1 MSSEARERIARRLR
15 RQAAACADLGSPLYA
30 ELLERAARDALA
42 GGPVWRVMEG
52 RDMDSPGSALALRFM
67 GGIHRMVLE
76 GRAPEL
82 AAHYPSAGGTAGDED
97 AAWEAFLAVVADHR
111 PEVTAALDRPVQTN
125 EAGRAAGLIGGFLT
139 VAARTRLPLR
149 ILEIGASAGLL
160 LRWDAFR
167 YEARGA
173 TWGPADSPVRLCDF
187 NSELPLPFDVDA
199 TVAERS
205 GCDTDP
211 VDATTDEGALTL
223 LSYVWP
229 DQVARIRNL
238 RAALEVARSI
248 PVPVER
254 ANAADW
260 LETALAEPR
269 AGVATVVYHSIVLQY
284 LSDSDFDRVGAVI
297 TQAGKRA
304 TADAPVAWLRMEP
317 GEEQAHVR
325 LTQWPEGREKLV
337 TTCSYHGASVRW
349 LGYD

>member
-1 MSSEARERIARRLR
+1 MSTEARDRIARRLR

-30 ELLERAARDALA
+30 ELLERSARDALA
-42 GGPVWRVMEG
+42 GGPVWRVMED

-67 GGIHRMVLE
+67 GGIHRIVLE

-82 AAHYPSAGGTAGDED
+82 APHYPSAGGHAGRDEEV
-97 AAWEAFLAVVADHR
+97 WEAFLGVVAEHR
-111 PEVTAALDRPVQTN
+111 AEVTAALDRPVQTN

-139 VAARTRLPLR
+139 VAARTGLPLR

-173 TWGPADSPVRLCDF
+173 TWGPAESPVRLCDF
-187 NSELPLPFDVDA
+187 NSELPLPFDVGA
-199 TVAERS
+199 TVAERA

-211 VDATTDEGALTL
+211 VDPGTDDGALTL

-229 DQVARIRNL
+229 DQANRIRTL

-248 PVPVER
+248 PVTVER

-260 LETALAEPR
+260 LEEALAETR
-269 AGVATVVYHSIVLQY
+269 DGLATVVYHSIVLQY
-284 LSDSDFDRVGAVI
+284 LSDSDFDRVGSAI
-297 TQAGKRA
+297 TGAGKRA
-304 TADAPVAWLRMEP
+304 TAAAPLAWLRMEP

-325 LTQWPEGREKLV
+325 LTLWPEGREKLV

>member
-1 MSSEARERIARRLR
+1 MSEAQERIARRLR
-15 RQAAACADLGSPLYA
+15 RQAVACADLGSPLYA
-30 ELLERAARDALA
+30 DLLERSARDALE

-52 RDMDSPGSALALRFM
+52 RDMDSPGSALALRYM
-67 GGIHRMVLE
+67 GGIHRIVLE

-82 AAHYPSAGGTAGDED
+82 AAHYPSAGGGAGHNGV
-97 AAWEAFLAVVADHR
+97 WEPFLAVVSEHLAEIR
-111 PEVTAALDRPVQTN
+111 AALDRPVQTN
-125 EAGRAAGLIGGFLT
+125 EVGRAAGLIGGFLT
-139 VAARTRLPLR
+139 VAGRTGLPLR
-149 ILEIGASAGLL
+149 ILEIGASGGLL

-187 NSELPLPFDVDA
+187 NSEQPLPFDVDA

-211 VDATTDEGALTL
+211 VDPTTDEGALTL

-229 DQVARIRNL
+229 DQVGRIRNL
-238 RAALEVARSI
+238 RAALEVARAI

-260 LETALAEPR
+260 LERALAETR
-269 AGVATVVYHSIVLQY
+269 EGVATVVYHSIVLQY
-284 LSDSDFDRVGAVI
+284 LDDSDFDRVGAAI
-297 TQAGKRA
+297 TQGGKRA
-304 TADAPVAWLRMEP
+304 TAAAPVAWLRMEP

-325 LTQWPEGREKLV
+325 LTLWPEGRERLV

-349 LGYD
+349 LGYE